1 MLEEYSRVYAKVDI
15 EAIKYNLMSM
25 KKNIPDHTKIMAVVK
40 TDAYGHGAI
49 RIAQELEEVDYIWGY
64 AVATAEEAF
73 ELRDNAVKKP
83 ILILGYTFPYAYER
97 MLIEGIRPTV
107 FRKDMLNELNDCAG
121 KLIARGELSSKAPV
135 HIAVDTEALV
145 Y

>member
-49 RIAQELEEVDYIWGY
+49 RIAQELEEVDFYDY
-64 AVATAEEAF
+64 VVVNDDLEKATNE
-73 ELRDNAVKKP
+73 VKNIIINK
-83 ILILGYTFPYAYER
+83 I
-97 MLIEGIRPTV
+97 
-107 FRKDMLNELNDCAG
+107 
-121 KLIARGELSSKAPV
+121 
-135 HIAVDTEALV
+135 
-145 Y
+145 